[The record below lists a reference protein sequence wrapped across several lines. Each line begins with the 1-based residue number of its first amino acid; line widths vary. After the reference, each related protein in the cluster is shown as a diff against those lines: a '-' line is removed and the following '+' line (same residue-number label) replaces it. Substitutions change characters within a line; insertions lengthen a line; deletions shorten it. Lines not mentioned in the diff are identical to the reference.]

1 MLFVVTCLGTVA
13 LSWAAAA
20 CAEAFLTRVPLLG
33 TFAGLQLSHNP
44 GVAFGMH
51 FPSPVQ
57 ELLIGSALVA
67 VTLLAYRERKHALAQ
82 IAFGLIIG
90 GAVGNILDR
99 IPDGLVTDY
108 FQVGTFPIFN
118 VADSAITIGA
128 ALLLLDGFSAE
139 WRRFKAHSQAKKAS
153 NDF

>member
-1 MLFVVTCLGTVA
+1 M
-13 LSWAAAA
+13 
-20 CAEAFLTRVPLLG
+20 
-33 TFAGLQLSHNP
+33 
-44 GVAFGMH
+44 
-51 FPSPVQ
+51 
-57 ELLIGSALVA
+57 A

-90 GAVGNILDR
+90 GAVGNIIDR